1 MSTNWSSATS
11 TDDAIAGALTPAPT
25 ATKHGERRA
34 AAVPP
39 GRAGLPPPPAP
50 ADAAAGHA
58 PPAVATYVEDVA
70 QFFERSGMSRMSGRL
85 LGALMVAEPPER
97 SQEELADFLGVSRGS
112 VSQAS
117 RMLVDAGLV
126 ERRRRRG
133 DRRDFFRVRPEA
145 WSDMIERRVDA
156 IVALRRLAERGI
168 EVVGDDGTAGHRAL
182 VGLVDVCRFFETEWP
197 GLVARW
203 RRERGDGL
211 GPDDRPA
218 RGE

>member
-1 MSTNWSSATS
+1 M
-11 TDDAIAGALTPAPT
+11 
-25 ATKHGERRA
+25 
-34 AAVPP
+34 PP
-39 GRAGLPPPPAP
+39 GQAGLPPPAGPA
-50 ADAAAGHA
+50 AHDGEGHA
-58 PPAVATYVEDVA
+58 SPAVATYVEDVA
-70 QFFERSGMSRMSGRL
+70 LFFERSGMSRMSGRL

-97 SQEELADFLGVSRGS
+97 SQEELATYLGVSRGS

-145 WSDMIERRVDA
+145 WTDMIERRVDA

-168 EVVGDDGTAGHRAL
+168 EVVADEGTAGHQAL
-182 VGLVDVCRFFETEWP
+182 AGLVDVCRFFEAEWP
-197 GLVARW
+197 GLAARW
-203 RRERGDGL
+203 RRERGDGQ

>member
-1 MSTNWSSATS
+1 M
-11 TDDAIAGALTPAPT
+11 
-25 ATKHGERRA
+25 
-34 AAVPP
+34 
-39 GRAGLPPPPAP
+39 PPPPEG
-50 ADAAAGHA
+50 AAHDVAGHA
-58 PPAVATYVEDVA
+58 PPAVAAYVEDVA
-70 QFFERSGMSRMSGRL
+70 QFFERSGMARMSGRL

-97 SQEELADFLGVSRGS
+97 SQEELATFLGVSRGS

-117 RMLVDAGLV
+117 RMLVDGGLV

-133 DRRDFFRVRPEA
+133 ERRDYYRIRPHA
-145 WSDMIERRVDA
+145 WTDMIERRVDA

-168 EVVGDDGTAGHRAL
+168 EVVGDDGTVGHQAL
-182 VGLVDVCRFFETEWP
+182 AGLVDVCTFFETEWP

-203 RRERGDGL
+203 RRERGDGR

>member
-1 MSTNWSSATS
+1 
-11 TDDAIAGALTPAPT
+11 
-25 ATKHGERRA
+25 
-34 AAVPP
+34 
-39 GRAGLPPPPAP
+39 
-50 ADAAAGHA
+50 
-58 PPAVATYVEDVA
+58 
-70 QFFERSGMSRMSGRL
+70 MSGRL

-133 DRRDFFRVRPEA
+133 DRRDFFSVRPEA

-156 IVALRRLAERGI
+156 IVALRLLAERGI
-168 EVVGDDGTAGHRAL
+168 AVVDDEGTAGHQAL
-182 VGLVDVCRFFETEWP
+182 AGLVDVCTFFETEWP

-203 RRERGDGL
+203 RRERGDGQ
-211 GPDDRPA
+211 GPDARPS
-218 RGE
+218 RGEIRPPAGDRAS

>member
-1 MSTNWSSATS
+1 M
-11 TDDAIAGALTPAPT
+11 
-25 ATKHGERRA
+25 
-34 AAVPP
+34 PP
-39 GRAGLPPPPAP
+39 GQAGLPPPAGPA
-50 ADAAAGHA
+50 AYDGQGHA
-58 PPAVATYVEDVA
+58 SPAVAAYVEDVA
-70 QFFERSGMSRMSGRL
+70 LFFERSGMSRMSGRL

-97 SQEELADFLGVSRGS
+97 SQEELATFLGVSRGS

-145 WSDMIERRVDA
+145 WTDMIERRVDA

-168 EVVGDDGTAGHRAL
+168 DVVGDDGTAGHQAL
-182 VGLVDVCRFFETEWP
+182 AGLVDVCRFFETEWP

-203 RRERGDGL
+203 RRERGDGT
-211 GPDDRPA
+211 GSDDRPA

>member
-1 MSTNWSSATS
+1 MT
-11 TDDAIAGALTPAPT
+11 AP
-25 ATKHGERRA
+25 G
-34 AAVPP
+34 V
-39 GRAGLPPPPAP
+39 AGLPPPPEP
-50 ADAAAGHA
+50 AAHDAEGHA
-58 PPAVATYVEDVA
+58 SPAVATYVEDVA
-70 QFFERSGMSRMSGRL
+70 LFFERSGMGRMSGRL

-97 SQEELADFLGVSRGS
+97 SQEELATFLGVSRGS

-133 DRRDFFRVRPEA
+133 DRRDYFRVRPEA
-145 WSDMIERRVDA
+145 WTDMIERRVDA

-168 EVVGDDGTAGHRAL
+168 DVVGNDGTAGHQAL
-182 VGLVDVCRFFETEWP
+182 AGLVAVCRFFEDEWP

-203 RRERGDGL
+203 RRERGDTA
-211 GPDDRPA
+211 GPDDSPA

>member
-1 MSTNWSSATS
+1 VV
-11 TDDAIAGALTPAPT
+11 AGPADGGP
-25 ATKHGERRA
+25 AE
-34 AAVPP
+34 
-39 GRAGLPPPPAP
+39 PPATRP
-50 ADAAAGHA
+50 PVASPLSGHA
-58 PPAVATYVEDVA
+58 TPPVAAYVEDVA
-70 QFFERSGMSRMSGRL
+70 LFFERSGMGRMSGRL
-85 LGALMVAEPPER
+85 LGALMIAEPPER
-97 SQEELADFLGVSRGS
+97 SQEELATFLGVSRGA

-117 RMLVDAGLV
+117 RMLVDGGLV

-133 DRRDFFRVRPEA
+133 DRRDYFRIRPDA
-145 WSDMIERRVDA
+145 WTDMIERRVDA

-182 VGLVDVCRFFETEWP
+182 VGLADVCRFFEDEWP

-203 RRERGDGL
+203 RRERGDGQ

>member
-1 MSTNWSSATS
+1 M
-11 TDDAIAGALTPAPT
+11 G
-25 ATKHGERRA
+25 
-34 AAVPP
+34 
-39 GRAGLPPPPAP
+39 
-50 ADAAAGHA
+50 
-58 PPAVATYVEDVA
+58 
-70 QFFERSGMSRMSGRL
+70 RMSGRL

-97 SQEELADFLGVSRGS
+97 SQEELATFLGVSRGS

-117 RMLVDAGLV
+117 RMLVDGGLV

-133 DRRDFFRVRPEA
+133 DRRDYYCVRPDA
-145 WSDMIERRVDA
+145 WTDMIERRVDA

-168 EVVGDDGTAGHRAL
+168 EVVGDDGTVGHRAL
-182 VGLVDVCRFFETEWP
+182 VGLVDVCTFFETEWP

-203 RRERGDGL
+203 RRERADGQ

>member
-1 MSTNWSSATS
+1 MNEAAGDVLLPRVADRSSGVDRST
-11 TDDAIAGALTPAPT
+11 AGARSDR
-25 ATKHGERRA
+25 GD
-34 AAVPP
+34 
-39 GRAGLPPPPAP
+39 LPPPARA
-50 ADAAAGHA
+50 ADASGHA
-58 PPAVATYVEDVA
+58 PAAVAAYVEDVA
-70 QFFERSGMSRMSGRL
+70 QFFERSGMARMSGRL

-97 SQEELADFLGVSRGS
+97 SQEELATFLGVSRGS

-133 DRRDFFRVRPEA
+133 DRRDYFCVRPDA
-145 WSDMIERRVDA
+145 WTDMIERRVDA

-168 EVVGDDGTAGHRAL
+168 EVVGDDGTVGHQAL
-182 VGLVDVCRFFETEWP
+182 AGLVDVCAFFETEWP

-203 RRERGDGL
+203 RRERDDGQ
-211 GPDDRPA
+211 GPDGRPA